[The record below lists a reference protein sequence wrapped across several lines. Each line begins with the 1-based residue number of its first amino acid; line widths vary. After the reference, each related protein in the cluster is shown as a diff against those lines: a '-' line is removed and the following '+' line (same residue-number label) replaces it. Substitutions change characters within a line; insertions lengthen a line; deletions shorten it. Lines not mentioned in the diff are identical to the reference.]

1 VHVAEDL
8 SSAISH
14 TIVHVAEDM
23 SSAIGHAAGHVASGI
38 THMVEG
44 GMEDVKQYVAKRQ
57 RELKSLTLLQHSKA
71 IVIVSAIT
79 TAIYIVGLVTPEMI
93 KGEFSCKRND
103 EGRTTSCD
111 VAEWTDEQRVVQIG
125 LWNAH
130 IYGQDYAICDEW
142 PASDDGIC
150 SSIKAAR
157 AFVFLAIIMSIV
169 TMIVSILRV
178 TSSKHDQMP
187 FKSVICLALSGFF
200 GMIAYS
206 IWQGSCHHQ
215 LIDMVKAK
223 TVDMFPLSQ
232 NKGNIRFWNTLGYS
246 YCLILWAWI
255 YSIGFIA
262 VKVMLPGLENIQ
274 KKVEHRMSRGNNLG
288 KTAF

>member
-1 VHVAEDL
+1 MAH
-8 SSAISH
+8 
-14 TIVHVAEDM
+14 
-23 SSAIGHAAGHVASGI
+23 AIGDAVNAVGDAVTGL
-38 THMVEG
+38 VEG

-57 RELKSLTLLQHSKA
+57 RELKSVTLRQHSKA
-71 IVIVSAIT
+71 IVIVSAVT
-79 TAIYIVGLVTPEMI
+79 TIIYIVGLVTPEMI

-103 EGRTTSCD
+103 AGRTTSCD

-130 IYGQDYAICDEW
+130 IHGKDYAVCDEW

-150 SSIKAAR
+150 SSIRAAR
-157 AFVFLAIIMSIV
+157 AFVFLAIIMAIL
-169 TMIVSILRV
+169 TTIVSVLRM
-178 TSSKHDQMP
+178 TSSKHDSMP

-215 LIDMVKAK
+215 L
-223 TVDMFPLSQ
+223 VDMAKDATIAMFPTSL
-232 NKGNIRFWNTLGYS
+232 NKDNIRFWNTLGYS
-246 YCLILWAWI
+246 YCLILWAWV

-262 VKVMLPGLENIQ
+262 VKVMLPGLENIE
-274 KKVEHRMSRGNNLG
+274 KKVQHRMSRGAGLHR
-288 KTAF
+288 TSF